1 MIEDINGFSKLV
13 MIDGRSFDNLKQRMI
28 EQVQV
33 PAQIVH
39 IGLKPNGFPFA
50 ILKVSIP
57 ESPTAAP
64 TTGKKKDVLAE

>member
-1 MIEDINGFSKLV
+1 MEDINGFSKLI

-33 PAQIVH
+33 PAQILQ

-57 ESPTAAP
+57 ESPSAAP
-64 TTGKKKDVLAE
+64 TTGKKKEVLLDA